1 MDAATE
7 LLSLEPLPS
16 PSSSEHLETAHAC
29 TYRRLL
35 SAVIEGDF
43 QRGEQFGTNDEQDSV
58 LLQWCVLDPLAIF
71 V

>member
-7 LLSLEPLPS
+7 LLSLEPLPT
-16 PSSSEHLETAHAC
+16 PSSSEHLETVHAC
-29 TYRRLL
+29 TYRCLL

-58 LLQWCVLDPLAIF
+58 LLQWCVLDPLAII